1 MIWPTDNNDPTR
13 VKSSILINE
22 AQNQSVMHHSGL
34 FTFNWDTELVPGQIE
49 FFFLSH
55 YYIEGN
61 NNKFVSILM
70 SKNVIVLFGC

>member
-1 MIWPTDNNDPTR
+1 MIWPTDNYNPTR
-13 VKSSILINE
+13 VKSSILNE

-34 FTFNWDTELVPGQIE
+34 FTFKCDTELDPGQTE

-61 NNKFVSILM
+61 NNKFVSTLM
-70 SKNVIVLFGC
+70 AKNVVVLFCY

>member
-13 VKSSILINE
+13 VKSSILNE

-70 SKNVIVLFGC
+70 SKNVIVLFCY